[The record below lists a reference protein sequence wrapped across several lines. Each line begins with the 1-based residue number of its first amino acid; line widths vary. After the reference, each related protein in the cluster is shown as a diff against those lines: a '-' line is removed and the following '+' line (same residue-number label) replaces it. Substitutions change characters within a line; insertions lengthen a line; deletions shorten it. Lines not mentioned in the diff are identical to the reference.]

1 MYQYQILDKRESIN
15 TSGSMKYIGIEV
27 PIRGGNLKVKM
38 AMIKNFRIFHKLEP
52 PYSVIL
58 ENKQYEDS
66 LLFES
71 SALAVLRKNYTLF
84 LSTVQDVSVLF
95 PRKSIYENKPSLR
108 FFL

>member
-1 MYQYQILDKRESIN
+1 
-15 TSGSMKYIGIEV
+15 MKYIGIEV
-27 PIRGGNLKVKM
+27 LIRGGNLKDKM

-84 LSTVQDVSVLF
+84 LSTVQGVSVLF

-108 FFL
+108 